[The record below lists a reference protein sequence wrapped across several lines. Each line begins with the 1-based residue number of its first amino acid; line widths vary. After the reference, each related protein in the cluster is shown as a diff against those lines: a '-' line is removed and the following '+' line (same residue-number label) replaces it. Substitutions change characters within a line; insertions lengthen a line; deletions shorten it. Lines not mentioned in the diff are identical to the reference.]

1 MRQLLCSGFQGGDH
15 QEQVF
20 DMTATRGTKLKSSV
34 QSCVVKVSK
43 NKLKNGPSIVFSSG
57 RSSRRVASI
66 VAIAQLAPKSISG
79 VQRVRQPTAAASR
92 EAESQNLNK
101 SRLEKIGK
109 LIQKI
114 SKPQERNI
122 AKSGSKTE
130 RNGKVAFLV
139 AEKGH
144 KQKSASVNVSRSFT
158 TKSVVGSHK
167 KLAMMITA
175 SKKAGVLPLTVSAIK
190 KLNKLNSN
198 DAGDKKVRN
207 SNRKA
212 DAMPEKKVKKIP
224 LTLAQLKKL
233 AKQKIL
239 QPVIPKRV
247 RVKKPKEFEFKGS
260 DWSGNSDDE
269 GILKLFV

>member
-1 MRQLLCSGFQGGDH
+1 
-15 QEQVF
+15 
-20 DMTATRGTKLKSSV
+20 MTATRGSKLKSSLE
-34 QSCVVKVSK
+34 SSAVKVSK
-43 NKLKNGPSIVFSSG
+43 KKPKNGPCIVLSSG

-79 VQRVRQPTAAASR
+79 VQRVQQTTAEASR
-92 EAESQNLNK
+92 ETEFQNLTK
-101 SRLEKIGK
+101 SKLEKIGK

-122 AKSGSKTE
+122 PKSGSKTE
-130 RNGKVAFLV
+130 RNGKVAFSV
-139 AEKGH
+139 AEKGQ
-144 KQKSASVNVSRSFT
+144 KQKGASVNVSRSFT
-158 TKSVVGSHK
+158 TKHVVGSHK

-190 KLNKLNSN
+190 KLNKLNSD

-212 DAMPEKKVKKIP
+212 NVMPVKKVKKIP

-269 GILKLFV
+269 GILKLFVRYYFVFH